1 MSNLW
6 KSGTKKA
13 YYGYVAQLIISLVG
27 GLITS
32 LIALGSAASSLA
44 KGEVP
49 TGSLVVPIIVALV
62 AVAALVYYFMGVKEM
77 KEAAANTT
85 IAVGT
90 NRLFIAA
97 ILCICGQVLGVI
109 PVIGIL
115 GSLVGLAGFIVAWT
129 GYSEI
134 KNNAVDANAKFG
146 GAKLSSSALLSLIAI
161 IVALIPLIGWIA
173 TLVLEIIALVF
184 AIQGWKALANSELA

>member
-27 GLITS
+27 GLIAS

-49 TGSLVVPIIVALV
+49 TSSLVVPIIVALV

-97 ILCICGQVLGVI
+97 ILCICGVI
-109 PVIGIL
+109 PVIGIV

-134 KNNAVDANAKFG
+134 KNNAVDADAKFG

-161 IVALIPLIGWIA
+161 IVALIPIIGWIA

-184 AIQGWKALANSELA
+184 AIQGWKALAKSELA